1 MLKEF
6 FNKVKWE
13 VVLTALFAITIGILF
28 VCLPESSSDVL
39 CTVVGIIFLVLGCA
53 FLLRYIM
60 SGFLFVGGMLLLSV
74 VFIMGGIFCLTQP
87 AIVKSI
93 LTVVFGLFLII
104 DGLSKVQDG
113 VYCARDK
120 VKGWWVLVLDAIL
133 MVVLGTIVMFGT
145 FEYVMIFAGISLIV
159 DGVCDIVLT
168 IIFSTRVKKVEK
180 QIKQSY
186 IDITNDEN

>member
-6 FNKVKWE
+6 FKKVKWE
-13 VVLTALFAITIGILF
+13 VLLTALFAITIGILF

-39 CTVVGIIFLVLGCA
+39 CTVVGIIFLALGCA
-53 FLLRYIM
+53 FLVRYIM
-60 SGFLFVGGMLLLSV
+60 SGFWLVGGMLLFSV

-87 AIVKSI
+87 EIVKSI

-133 MVVLGTIVMFGT
+133 MVVLGAIVMFGT

-168 IIFSTRVKKVEK
+168 LTFSSRVKKVEK
-180 QIKQSY
+180 EIKQSY

>member
-39 CTVVGIIFLVLGCA
+39 CTVVGIIFLVLGFA
-53 FLLRYIM
+53 FLLRCIM

-168 IIFSTRVKKVEK
+168 LTFSSKVKKVEK